1 MATSHLFQRL
11 YRTARG
17 FAAARDGNIVITF
30 ALAIV
35 PIIGLVGA
43 AVDYSRANSTRAALQ
58 SALDSAALML
68 SKEAPGL
75 TEAQRAE
82 KANAY
87 FTAMFTRP
95 EAKNIQIAANYNSVT
110 STLTMSGSAHVDST
124 FSRIIGQNKMD
135 IGASTTIKWGMSRLR
150 VALAL
155 DNTGSM
161 GSAGKLGAL
170 KTATKGLLTTLQA
183 AATNPGDVYVSI
195 IPFNRDVNVGA
206 SNYNANW
213 IDWTAWN
220 AEHTAQ
226 PGNPGWLCGWGWC
239 WKQGVGLVPQGT
251 VSNHNT
257 WNGCV
262 MDRGTNAAPG
272 VTPDYD
278 QKVDLPVPGNPATL
292 FPAHQYVDE
301 DGNSM
306 CPAQMKGLSYDWTA
320 MNTLVDSMNANGT
333 TNQPIGLVWA
343 WQSLVGGGPLVMP
356 PMDPTYPYNK
366 IIILMSDGLNTQDRW
381 YGNGSN
387 QSPPVDHRMYNTGNG
402 DGTCKNIKDAGIT
415 IYAVQVNTDGDPIS
429 TLLQNCASGPD
440 KFFHLTSANQMVAT
454 FNQIGT
460 NLAKLRIAY

>member
-1 MATSHLFQRL
+1 MATPHLLQRL

-17 FAAARDGNIVITF
+17 FAAAHGGNITITF

-35 PIIGLVGA
+35 PIFGLVGA
-43 AVDYSRANSTRAALQ
+43 AVDYSRANSAKAALQ
-58 SALDSAALML
+58 SALDSTALML

-75 TEAQRAE
+75 TEAQRNE
-82 KANAY
+82 KASAY
-87 FTAMFTRP
+87 FNAMFTHAD
-95 EAKNIQIAANYNSVT
+95 AKNIQVAATYNSAT
-110 STLTMSGSAHVDST
+110 STLTMSGSAKVDAT
-124 FSRIIGQNKMD
+124 FSRVIGQDKMP

-183 AATNPGDVYVSI
+183 AAVNPGDVYVSI

-213 IDWTAWN
+213 IDWTNWDV
-220 AEHTAQ
+220 EHTAQ
-226 PGNPGWLCGWGWC
+226 PGNPGWGCLFGWC
-239 WKQGVGLVPQGT
+239 WKAGVGLVPQGT

-262 MDRGTNAAPG
+262 MDRGSNSAPG
-272 VTPDYD
+272 VTADYD
-278 QKVDLPVPGNPATL
+278 RKVDLPVAGNNATL
-292 FPAHQYVDE
+292 FPAHQYVDN
-301 DGNSM
+301 DGNNM
-306 CPAQMKGLSYDWTA
+306 CPVQMKGLSYDWTA
-320 MNTLVDSMNANGT
+320 MNTLVDSMTANGN

-343 WQSLVGGGPLVMP
+343 WQSLVGGGPLTMP
-356 PMDPTYPYNK
+356 PMDPNYPYNK

-381 YGNGSN
+381 YTNAN
-387 QSPPVDHRMYNTGNG
+387 PIDNRMYGTGTG
-402 DGTCKNIKDAGIT
+402 LGTCKNIKDAGIT
-415 IYAVQVNTDGDPIS
+415 IYAVQVNTDGDPVS
-429 TLLQNCASGPD
+429 TLLQNCASD
-440 KFFHLTSANQMVAT
+440 ATKFFHLTSANQMVAT

-460 NLAKLRIAY
+460 NLAKLRIAQ